1 MPNSTKLQLQGGQE
15 CRLRRAAVAGQQVF
29 MERLVK
35 LVKMVARESGNRKK
49 KVMCCAMLRQTD
61 VDGK

>member
-1 MPNSTKLQLQGGQE
+1 MFQGGQE

-35 LVKMVARESGNRKK
+35 LVKLVARESGNRKK
-49 KVMCCAMLRQTD
+49 KV
-61 VDGK
+61 G